1 MNQPNTTTTPP
12 TTHPK
17 RNPLALLII
26 TAAAGLAISTAAI
39 QSTPQAN
46 AAYQAA
52 ATTTTSSTTTTT
64 AAADDILPIRRI
76 TLYRSG
82 VGYFERAG
90 TVRPG
95 DVQLRFNTDQINDI
109 LKSMVVIIQDQ
120 RAGRLDTISYGS
132 KEPLSRRL
140 GSFAIDIADN
150 PGIPELLNRLRGE
163 RLALD
168 TNDGNITG
176 TVLGVETRTMP
187 PVGEQRAH
195 NVPHVNLITDRGLR
209 SIPITSIRGY
219 EILDRELASELNR
232 ALATLAN
239 QRAERVAQVDLR
251 FSNETNTPN
260 ANIPVV
266 VAYVHET
273 PVWKTS
279 YRLVLPEFTESA
291 SREASPSL
299 VQGWA
304 IVENTTDQDWTDV
317 SLGLVS
323 GRPVS
328 FTMDLH
334 EPLFAHRPQL
344 PVPTVPGVTPRI
356 YASGSATDAAGRKLD
371 SVLPQPQS
379 PPGAARGGGRSPFQD
394 ANEEMEA
401 GLEMRR
407 SAAFRLADDLQL
419 REGLAAQQA
428 QAVAAEVGQVFQYN
442 LSSPVTIERQ
452 RSAMIPII
460 NANLDARRVSVYS
473 FGDSTNNPL
482 RGVELTNNDQLQLLP
497 GPISVYDGAAYA
509 GDAQIGH
516 VGKGDK
522 RLLTYAI
529 DLDVNIDSSS
539 TSRSTIQ
546 RIRIVNG
553 AIEQRFVRRDE
564 TTYKAANNDNSP
576 KGARTIII
584 EHPRHTGNWALVSP
598 PSPRPIEQTENLYRF
613 ELPLAPGESREITVT
628 QEITDRTSISVGSLD
643 LDGAIR
649 YNRTGVLSDAVLQTI
664 REVARR
670 QTEINTLRAQI
681 DSSRRRSEEIDRDQ
695 QRLRANMQ
703 AVNQTSDLYARYLQ
717 RLSEQETELE
727 TILTQRAADERRWE
741 QLRAELNTYIAGLNI
756 E

>member
-1 MNQPNTTTTPP
+1 MPHPNTNPQ
-12 TTHPK
+12 THHAIHTK
-17 RNPLALLII
+17 RRSLALLII

-39 QSTPQAN
+39 QSTQQAN
-46 AAYQAA
+46 AAYQATTA
-52 ATTTTSSTTTTT
+52 ATTASSNTTT

-90 TVRPG
+90 NVKQG

-219 EILDRELASELNR
+219 EILDRELAAELNR

-291 SREASPSL
+291 AREASPSL

-344 PVPTVPGVTPRI
+344 PVPTVPGVTPRV
-356 YASGSATDAAGRKLD
+356 YATGQRDFAGSNIDA
-371 SVLPQPQS
+371 SS
-379 PPGAARGGGRSPFQD
+379 PPPTAAAPTLRSRTTIGQTSDQTQFD
-394 ANEEMEA
+394 
-401 GLEMRR
+401 GFEMRR
-407 SAAFRLADDLQL
+407 DVASLAAEEFQL
-419 REGLAAQQA
+419 RASLAAQQA
-428 QAVAAEVGQVFQYN
+428 QAVAAEIGQVFQYN

-473 FGDSTNNPL
+473 FGDATNHPL
-482 RGVELTNNDQLQLLP
+482 RGVELTNNDHLQLLP

-584 EHPRHTGNWALVSP
+584 EHPRQTGNWSLVTP

-649 YNRTGVLSDAVLQTI
+649 YNRTGVLSDAVLQTL

-670 QTEINTLRAQI
+670 QTEINSLRAQI
-681 DSSRRRSEEIDRDQ
+681 DTSRRRSEEIDRDQ

-703 AVNQTSDLYARYLQ
+703 AVNQSSDLYARYLQ

-727 TILTQRAADERRWE
+727 AILTQRTADERRWE